1 MHRSKNFHSS
11 TSSARASNAEA
22 ERLCCLEID
31 HQLDFVDLWTGRYL
45 VDKTQRRKMGRS
57 PATQ

>member
-1 MHRSKNFHSS
+1 MHRSKNFHSN

-31 HQLDFVDLWTGRYL
+31 HQLDFVDLGTGRSADL
-45 VDKTQRRKMGRS
+45 WSLRIL
-57 PATQ
+57 PA